1 MDPGNEAVVIAAAL
15 ELAQGSDV
23 SFDVFFHNGSS
34 VPDLGGLFN
43 LFYV

>member
-23 SFDVFFHNGSS
+23 SFSVFFHNGFS
-34 VPDLGGLFN
+34 VADLD
-43 LFYV
+43 